1 MNLAQIRQKTA
12 YTEQP
17 KNDLKM
23 AGRIWS
29 QHIFQGTVAV
39 TLSLKQS
46 FEVVTNYGI
55 YRKRLDRD
63 ECKRIAR
70 NFKNKLNQLVYGNA
84 AKKYQKSLEYLISVE
99 GGAGELNLH
108 LHMVV
113 GEFPEHIKLN
123 EIEELILKAKNKVPE
138 MNKEYE
144 VKICYD
150 TGWNEYVVKT
160 IGKTNTD
167 SILWDLA

>member
-12 YTEQP
+12 YLKQP

-29 QHIFQGTVAV
+29 QQFKGTVAV
-39 TLSLKQS
+39 TLTLKQS
-46 FEVVTNYGI
+46 FKVVANTGTY
-55 YRKRLDRD
+55 YKRLDRD
-63 ECKRIAR
+63 ECCRIAR
-70 NFKNKLNQLVYGNA
+70 NFQKKLNQLIYKNA
-84 AKKYQKSLEYLISVE
+84 AKRNHKTLKYLISVE
-99 GGAGELNLH
+99 GGAGGLNLH

-113 GEFPEHIKLN
+113 GEFPQHIKFN
-123 EIEELILKAKNKVPE
+123 EIEGLILKAKNKVPE

-144 VKICYD
+144 VKLCD
-150 TGWNEYVVKT
+150 TGWNEYIVKT

>member
-12 YTEQP
+12 YSEQP

-23 AGRIWS
+23 AGRIFS
-29 QHIFQGTVAV
+29 QHIFQGAVAV

-46 FEVVTNYGI
+46 FEVVTNYGT
-55 YRKRLDRD
+55 YNKRLDRD

-70 NFKNKLNQLVYGNA
+70 NFQKKLNQLAYGNA
-84 AKKYQKSLEYLISVE
+84 AKKYQKSLKYLISVE
-99 GGAGELNLH
+99 SGSGGLNLH
-108 LHMVV
+108 LHMVI
-113 GEFPEHIKLN
+113 GEFPQHIKLG
-123 EIEELILKAKNKVPE
+123 EIERLILRAKNKVPE
-138 MNKEYE
+138 MNKEYK

>member
-12 YTEQP
+12 YLEQP

-23 AGRIWS
+23 AGRIFS

-39 TLSLKQS
+39 TLTLKQS
-46 FEVVTNYGI
+46 FNVMTKQGAY
-55 YRKRLDRD
+55 YKRLDRD

-70 NFKNKLNQLVYGNA
+70 NFQKKLNQLTYGNA
-84 AKKYQKSLEYLISVE
+84 AKRNQKALEYLISVE
-99 GGAGELNLH
+99 SGSSGSNLH
-108 LHMVV
+108 LHMVI
-113 GEFPEHIKLN
+113 GKFPEHVKLN
-123 EIEELILKAKNKVPE
+123 EIEGLIFKAKNKVPE
-138 MNKEYE
+138 INKEYE
-144 VKICYD
+144 IKICCD

-160 IGKTNTD
+160 IGKNNTD

>member
-12 YTEQP
+12 YLEQP

-29 QHIFQGTVAV
+29 QQFQGTVAV
-39 TLSLKQS
+39 TLTLKQS
-46 FEVVTNYGI
+46 FKVVANTGTY
-55 YRKRLDRD
+55 YKRLDRD
-63 ECKRIAR
+63 ECWQIAR
-70 NFKNKLNQLVYGNA
+70 NFQKKLNQLIYKNA
-84 AKKYQKSLEYLISVE
+84 AKRNHKTLKYLISVE
-99 GGAGELNLH
+99 GGAGGLNLH

-113 GEFPEHIKLN
+113 GEFPQHIKFN
-123 EIEELILKAKNKVPE
+123 EIEGLILKAKNKVPE

-144 VKICYD
+144 VKLCD
-150 TGWNEYVVKT
+150 TGWNEYIVKT

>member
-12 YTEQP
+12 YLEQP

-23 AGRIWS
+23 TGRIWS
-29 QHIFQGTVAV
+29 QQFQGTVAV
-39 TLSLKQS
+39 TLTLKQS
-46 FEVVTNYGI
+46 FKVVANTGTY
-55 YRKRLDRD
+55 YKRLDRD
-63 ECKRIAR
+63 ECWQIAR
-70 NFKNKLNQLVYGNA
+70 NFQKKLNQLIYKNA
-84 AKKYQKSLEYLISVE
+84 AKRNHKTLKYLISVE
-99 GGAGELNLH
+99 GGAGGLNLH

-113 GEFPEHIKLN
+113 GEFPQHIKFN
-123 EIEELILKAKNKVPE
+123 EIEGLILKAKNKVPE

-144 VKICYD
+144 VKLCD
-150 TGWNEYVVKT
+150 TGWNEYIVKT

>member
-12 YTEQP
+12 YLEQP

-29 QHIFQGTVAV
+29 QHFEGTVAV
-39 TLSLKQS
+39 TLTLKQS
-46 FEVVTNYGI
+46 FKVETNAGTY
-55 YRKRLDRD
+55 YKRLDIE
-63 ECKRIAR
+63 ECGRIAR
-70 NFKNKLNQLVYGNA
+70 NFQKKLNQLIYKNA
-84 AKKYQKSLEYLISVE
+84 AKRNQKSLKYLISVE
-99 GGAGELNLH
+99 GGAGGLNLH
-108 LHMVV
+108 LHMGI
-113 GEFPEHIKLN
+113 GEFPRHIKFN
-123 EIEELILKAKNKVPE
+123 EIEGLILKAKNKVPE

-144 VKICYD
+144 VKLCD
-150 TGWNEYVVKT
+150 TGWNEYIVKT